1 MLPRFFKMKCN
12 RTKIENNVKIDI
24 INDIE
29 IKKMKKMD
37 VAAKY
42 RLPCSTISTILKN
55 KEKIK
60 NYNGKSQN
68 RTTQAKIRKENFE
81 DIEVILYEWIKQY
94 ENLNLPLS
102 QDIIRQKSIEI
113 GEKLGHW
120 NFKSSNG
127 WFDRFRKRYNLK
139 NHKICGES
147 GGVNEEV
154 IVDWLRDSFYPLLK
168 SYNMTDIYNVDETAL
183 FYELL
188 PGRTYTITEKG
199 NSFGSKQPK
208 SRITVLLCC
217 NLDGT
222 DKVELLC
229 IGKYNKP
236 RCFKNLKELP
246 IKYTS
251 NKNAWMTRVIF
262 NDFLTDL
269 NSRMLK
275 RNKKILLLLDQCS
288 AHQKDLVFS
297 NIKLLF
303 FPPNTTSK
311 LQPLDAG
318 IIHSLKVNYRK
329 LLLRAK
335 IDEYETFL
343 LNRKNELDVFFP
355 KKISILDALKFIKL
369 CWSKLSIDVISNCSR
384 KSLQLNS
391 NPILNNFVP
400 DALLISTGDSTME
413 IQNDL
418 AQEFELLNNLERL
431 EITSSLQSVDEIID
445 GIKEQENGMEI
456 DEPIN
461 EILNYDEPITT
472 YDEAIKGLQILEKYS
487 LEKGIYSQVSSNLNE
502 IRLTLINSKVLVQSK
517 ITMYMNLLE

>member
-60 NYNGKSQN
+60 NYNGKSQS

-154 IVDWLRDSFYPLLK
+154 IVDWLRDSF
-168 SYNMTDIYNVDETAL
+168 
-183 FYELL
+183 
-188 PGRTYTITEKG
+188 
-199 NSFGSKQPK
+199 
-208 SRITVLLCC
+208 
-217 NLDGT
+217 
-222 DKVELLC
+222 
-229 IGKYNKP
+229 
-236 RCFKNLKELP
+236 
-246 IKYTS
+246 
-251 NKNAWMTRVIF
+251 
-262 NDFLTDL
+262 
-269 NSRMLK
+269 
-275 RNKKILLLLDQCS
+275 LLLDQCS